1 MKYTIEVVDD
11 VCMETLEFPNGDRFA
26 KKSERADYGCRSL
39 DDDFSEQME
48 RAGYAD
54 EIIDAVYDLFDG
66 FGSLEFLKLDDLA
79 NEKY

>member
-1 MKYTIEVVDD
+1 MKYAIEITDD
-11 VCMETLEFPNGDRFA
+11 GCVETLEFPNGEKFTKRSKRTNF
-26 KKSERADYGCRSL
+26 GCQSI

-66 FGSLEFLKLDDLA
+66 FGSLEFLELDDLA
-79 NEKY
+79 NGKF

>member
-1 MKYTIEVVDD
+1 MKYAIEITDD
-11 VCMETLEFPNGDRFA
+11 GCVETLEFPNGEKFTKRSKRTNF
-26 KKSERADYGCRSL
+26 GCQSI

-66 FGSLEFLKLDDLA
+66 FGSLEFLELVDLVSGLH
-79 NEKY
+79 

>member
-1 MKYTIEVVDD
+1 MKYTIEIIDGDCV
-11 VCMETLEFPNGDRFA
+11 ETLEFPNGDQFTR
-26 KKSERADYGCRSL
+26 KSERTYCGCRSL

-66 FGSLEFLKLDDLA
+66 FGSLVFLEFDDLA
-79 NEKY
+79 NGKF

>member
-1 MKYTIEVVDD
+1 MKYTIEIIDGDCV
-11 VCMETLEFPNGDRFA
+11 ETLEFPNGDQFTR
-26 KKSERADYGCRSL
+26 KIERTYCGCRSL

-66 FGSLEFLKLDDLA
+66 FGSLEFLELDDLA
-79 NEKY
+79 NGKF

>member
-11 VCMETLEFPNGDRFA
+11 VCVETLEFPNGDQFT
-26 KKSERADYGCRSL
+26 KKSERTYYGCHSL

-66 FGSLEFLKLDDLA
+66 CLSMDFLQLDELA
-79 NEKY
+79 SGQY